1 MNVYSS
7 MPVLRFSRIN
17 LSNQLRELA
26 LSEILNWSRVA
37 CVITEK
43 KYQDAY
49 ARYGVRSKLVVDVSE
64 QTAYLQR
71 ENGCKLFTI
80 ATGDPRKGRAMS
92 YTVWR
97 VASKR
102 DQGLAPLYG
111 PRLLMLDRRTPSGIF
126 VKTFIALHG
135 TNQPEILGEPRSLG
149 CIYFHNRDILG
160 IYDLLKVGDLVAT
173 IP

>member
-7 MPVLRFSRIN
+7 MIVLRFSRIN
-17 LSNQLRELA
+17 LTNQLERLT
-26 LSEILNWSRVA
+26 LSEVLDWSRLV
-37 CVITEK
+37 CVISKK

-49 ARYGVRSKLVVDVSE
+49 SRYGVRPKLVVDVSE

-71 ENGCKLFTI
+71 KNGCEIFTI

-102 DQGLAPLYG
+102 DQGLTPLYG